1 MHKHSHIEETHRRDV
16 EQQEPDTKQCMLLI
30 VKEEF
35 IPNQAKLVEDAGS
48 QDISYSWEE
57 AVTRKVHM
65 GDLGIRKCIN
75 ILGGDYK
82 LFLVMKTHQVV
93 HYAMYTFLYI
103 WCN

>member
-1 MHKHSHIEETHRRDV
+1 MHKYSHIEETHRRDV

-30 VKEEF
+30 AKEF

-48 QDISYSWEE
+48 QDITASWEE

-65 GDLGIRKCIN
+65 GDLWIRKCIN
-75 ILGGDYK
+75 ILGAGYK

-93 HYAMYTFLYI
+93 TYAMYTFLYI
-103 WCN
+103 WYN

>member
-1 MHKHSHIEETHRRDV
+1 MHKYSHIEETHGRDV

-30 VKEEF
+30 AKEF

-75 ILGGDYK
+75 ILGAGYK
-82 LFLVMKTHQVV
+82 LFLVMKTHQVMT
-93 HYAMYTFLYI
+93 YAMYTFLYI
-103 WCN
+103 WYN